1 MKQYILYVFCLLMC
15 FFIACNDDAKNT
27 FPTGILYLNVEEDAT
42 MLTKA
47 ENAVTYESLQ
57 VAILQGE
64 EDAQDTVK
72 VFNDY
77 LKDVKS
83 QRLILPIGK
92 YTIAVRSNGIEGAG
106 WETPLYMGQEEV
118 EVKQGE
124 ITNTKVVCTIANT
137 KVSVIY
143 EDALKD
149 YFTDYQTTVSNP
161 SGTLLYT
168 RDEYR
173 SGFFTPEKLTVQLK
187 LVNKD
192 GNEFVMKKVYPEIE
206 PQYHYR
212 FIYAISNDDTS
223 DQGGFNVDIDVDK
236 NLQEITYN
244 IFIKK
249 EELTYA
255 GEPSFDIEGFTDG
268 VYDHNVVDNA
278 PEKGKIQLKYKLGK
292 NNKLQSF
299 KVTTDSPTLIA
310 AGLNS
315 FDLMKDDDVA
325 NASKYGFEALPKEPS
340 ETSSLYVTYSLDL
353 SGIVTYLEAINEK
366 PTLHTFTVDLLD
378 DKFQETSV
386 VFAIKIKPDVDAL
399 VDDPVCWS
407 TFVVLKGVCID
418 NTSYF
423 KIQKG
428 NDESSIKNIKTIR
441 RGQDGEMVALVTG
454 LEPNNTYKYWI
465 ASEENIDLKCTPSDI
480 IMDESSEV
488 PNLKFDEWCTL
499 TGKAPIVGNKQ
510 YPSPNLNGN
519 DVYWESGNL
528 GAAAAGA
535 VLTQSTTIVA
545 TKSSQFAAKLSSLR
559 AEKIGMGAFAAGS
572 IYSGYPKSVDT
583 DGAELKYG
591 RQYSGFP
598 THLRGYYRYEPGVID
613 NEYNAEISGRSDK
626 DQCFI
631 YIALSI
637 KDYDL
642 QSKCPVKQSGIN
654 KINVIPFD
662 KNDPNIFAYGEYV
675 SQKTENL
682 TGKEDPN
689 IIEGSGYAP
698 FDITL
703 KYRKG
708 KMPTEKDQVYIIL
721 VATSSK
727 AGDYFTGSTSSV
739 LYVDEFSLDYDY
751 DAASFADTEFKGLN
765 PINIKDLNSINI
777 NDK

>member
-92 YTIAVRSNGIEGAG
+92 YTIAVRSNGVEGAG
-106 WETPLYMGQEEV
+106 WETPLYMGQEDV

-143 EDALKD
+143 ENALKD

-192 GNEFVMKKVYPEIE
+192 GNEFVMKKVYPDIE
-206 PQYHYR
+206 PQYHYK
-212 FIYAISNDDTS
+212 FIYSISNDDTS

-386 VFAIKIKPDVDAL
+386 VFTIKIKPDVDAY
-399 VDDPVCWS
+399 VEEPICWS
-407 TFVVLKGVCID
+407 TFAILKGVCVD
-418 NTSYF
+418 EKSYF
-423 KIQKG
+423 RIQIG
-428 NDESSIKNIKTIR
+428 DDESNVKDIKEITRDKNGVMSTLLI
-441 RGQDGEMVALVTG
+441 G
-454 LEPNNTYKYWI
+454 LDVNKTYKYWI
-465 ASEENIDLKCTPSDI
+465 MSDENISMKCNIMNIPIKKPSD
-480 IMDESSEV
+480 V
-488 PNLKFDEWCTL
+488 PNIGFDDWCMDNQRNPNPFS
-499 TGKAPIVGNKQ
+499 PIRE
-510 YPSPNLNGN
+510 YHSPNAFVSGG
-519 DVYWESGNL
+519 VSKYYWDSGNR
-528 GAAAAGA
+528 GAIAAGG
-535 VLTQSTTIVA
+535 VLTSPTNIVA
-545 TKSSQFAAKLSSLR
+545 TNNSKKAALLTSGYPEMAS
-559 AEKIGMGAFAAGS
+559 MGAYAAGS
-572 IYSGYPKSVDT
+572 IYTGYVSSVSTSGAK
-583 DGAELKYG
+583 LKYG
-591 RQYSGFP
+591 RIYSGFP
-598 THLRGYYRYEPGVID
+598 THMRGYYKYEPGEID
-613 NEYNAEISGRSDK
+613 TRYNEKINTDGTL
-626 DQCFI
+626 DQCHI
-631 YIALSI
+631 YIALST
-637 KDYDL
+637 KDFDL
-642 QSKCPVKQSGIN
+642 ESLTTNIPKSVVPFN
-654 KINVIPFD
+654 KDDASIL
-662 KNDPNIFAYGEYV
+662 AYGEFI

-682 TGKEDPN
+682 TGKEDLN
-689 IIEGSGYAP
+689 IIKDSGYAP
-698 FDITL
+698 FDIIL

-708 KMPTEKDQVYIIL
+708 KMPTAMEPIYIII

-727 AGDYFTGSTSSV
+727 AGDYFTGSRSSV
-739 LYVDEFSLDYDY
+739 MYVDEFSLDYDY
-751 DAASFADTEFKGLN
+751 DAASFADTEFKDLN
-765 PINIKDLNSINI
+765 PINI

>member
-1 MKQYILYVFCLLMC
+1 MKRYILVWCNLCLLIG
-15 FFIACNDDAKNT
+15 FLSSCNDDAKNT

-206 PQYHYR
+206 PQYHYK
-212 FIYAISNDDTS
+212 FIYSISNDDTS

-249 EELTYA
+249 EELAGAGQPSAKLSSEFNDGTYT
-255 GEPSFDIEGFTDG
+255 FKRTDETPNPAANSIWLDYTLG
-268 VYDHNVVDNA
+268 SNNA
-278 PEKGKIQLKYKLGK
+278 
-292 NNKLQSF
+292 LQSF
-299 KVTTDSPTLIA
+299 IVTMDSPILGKSRFDITKEEGDMIGFPTLP
-310 AGLNS
+310 GSLVGNS
-315 FDLMKDDDVA
+315 D
-325 NASKYGFEALPKEPS
+325 SR
-340 ETSSLYVTYSLDL
+340 YVTYRMDL
-353 SGIVTYLEAINEK
+353 TDIVTHLECKDEQ
-366 PTLHTFTVDLLD
+366 PTIHHFTVDLLD
-378 DKFQETSV
+378 DKFQETSIT
-386 VFAIKIKPDVDAL
+386 FAIKMMPNVAAYIMKPY
-399 VDDPVCWS
+399 CWS
-407 TFVVLKGVCID
+407 TFAVLR
-418 NTSYF
+418 
-423 KIQKG
+423 G
-428 NDESSIKNIKTIR
+428 NS
-441 RGQDGEMVALVTG
+441 
-454 LEPNNTYKYWI
+454 
-465 ASEENIDLKCTPSDI
+465 
-480 IMDESSEV
+480 MDESCYFLLTTSEGDFKINDQSKIERDDDGNMSALLIGLTPGIYKYKV
-488 PNLKFDEWCTL
+488 VSENDSSIETDEASFTIYDPTKGDYCIPNLGFDNWAMITTNMLPGFGMFGYESGPYW
-499 TGKAPIVGNKQ
+499 APNTTNDFKQ
-510 YPSPNLNGN
+510 
-519 DVYWESGNL
+519 VYWESGNY
-528 GAAAAGA
+528 GASA
-535 VLTQSTTIVA
+535 VDALLAQSTVDKA
-545 TKSSQFAAKLSSLR
+545 TSSSNNLFAAKLTSTY
-559 AEKIGMGAFAAGS
+559 AGVVAIKQGAFSAGS
-572 IYSGYPKSVDT
+572 VFIGTPTEVGM
-583 DGAELKYG
+583 DGAKLKYG
-591 RQYSGFP
+591 RLHRGFP
-598 THLRGYYRYEPGVID
+598 THLSGYYKYKPGTID
-613 NEYNAEISGRSDK
+613 YTNNKNTGSGVDK
-626 DQCFI
+626 SII
-631 YIALSI
+631 YIALST
-637 KDYDL
+637 
-642 QSKCPVKQSGIN
+642 KQFKLESLRNNVSG
-654 KINVIPFD
+654 VVRFD
-662 KNDPNIFAYGEYV
+662 KNDDSIFAYGE
-675 SQKTENL
+675 L
-682 TGKEDPN
+682 
-689 IIEGSGYAP
+689 IEANNVDEYKK
-698 FDITL
+698 FDILL

-708 KMPTEKDQVYIIL
+708 KVPNYEACIKDGVPQIYITI
-721 VATSSK
+721 VATSSID
-727 AGDYFTGSTSSV
+727 GDKFTGSTSSV